1 MRRMLIVVSLL
12 VLNLATPAFSQEGPA
27 TSAPSQEGSNTEL
40 IAEARDLLAGI
51 ERDVAALDEL
61 QTQPKAAG
69 SEEQALLELRRARAS
84 EDVLA
89 KINEFVAA
97 VVELEQ
103 NGSEVPELHQAAEKF
118 VLRIDPL
125 ARKRIGELKAEIA
138 ALGGQRDKAEGDAR
152 DRIEAKIARRDELLR
167 KAFQATFQNVRNMQ
181 ALGLDSTEARA
192 RFGESVTNRAEDTLS
207 RLEISEGKVASLKA
221 QVATNPEDAAGKVAL
236 DAEEAIKAVAVTDL
250 TAAIDMMT
258 ELKLDATKYKQA
270 LIQSTGEISTDILD
284 PRVVYGLVRRWFA
297 ALEKQVVENGPGWA
311 FKLLVIC
318 GILLLFHLLGRLV
331 QGIVRR
337 GLTASKL
344 RLSQILSD
352 TIVATSG
359 NLVRILG
366 LLIAL
371 SQVGFALGPLL
382 AGFGIAGFIAGFALQ
397 ETLANFA
404 SGVMI
409 LIYRP
414 FDIGDTVE
422 AGGASGVVSAM
433 SMVSTRI
440 LTDDNQAL
448 VVPNGKIWGDVIKN
462 LTVEKTRRV
471 DLSFRVHHD
480 ENVEKIEKLL
490 GDIVNSHP
498 KVLKDPA
505 PIVKLNALADASLE
519 FVVRSWVK
527 TEDYWEAY
535 WDLTRAVKLRF
546 DQESIRAALP
556 SFPALSRE
564 VASIPGP

>member
-1 MRRMLIVVSLL
+1 MLTVVSLL
-12 VLNLATPAFSQEGPA
+12 VLNLATPAL
-27 TSAPSQEGSNTEL
+27 SQEGSNTEL

-61 QTQPKAAG
+61 QTQPKAVG
-69 SEEQALLELRRARAS
+69 SEEQALLELRRARAG
-84 EDVLA
+84 EDVLE
-89 KINEFVAA
+89 KINRFVAA
-97 VVELEQ
+97 VVEQEQ
-103 NGSEVPELHQAAEKF
+103 NGGEVPELHLAAEKF
-118 VLRIDPL
+118 VLKIDPL
-125 ARKRIGELKAEIA
+125 ARRRIGDLKAEIA

-167 KAFQATFQNVRNMQ
+167 KAFQATFQNVRNMRT
-181 ALGLDSTEARA
+181 LGLDTTEARA
-192 RFGESVTNRAEDTLS
+192 WFGEAVTNRAEDTLS
-207 RLEISEGKVASLKA
+207 RLEIAEGKVALLKT
-221 QVATNPEDAAGKVAL
+221 QVAASPEDAAGKVAL
-236 DAEEAIKAVAVTDL
+236 DAGEAMKAVAVADL
-250 TAAIDMMT
+250 TAAIDMMI
-258 ELKLDATKYKQA
+258 ELKLDTTKYKQA

-284 PRVVYGLVRRWFA
+284 PKVVYGLVREWFA
-297 ALEKQVVENGPGWA
+297 ALEKKVVENGPGWA
-311 FKLLVIC
+311 FKLLVISV
-318 GILLLFHLLGRLV
+318 ILLLFHLLGRIV
-331 QGIVRR
+331 QAIVRR

-352 TIVATSG
+352 AIVATSG

-414 FDIGDTVE
+414 FDIGDSVE

-440 LTDDNQAL
+440 LTDNNQAL

-462 LTVEKTRRV
+462 LTAEKTRRV
-471 DLSFRVHHD
+471 DLSFRVHYGED
-480 ENVEKIEKLL
+480 VEKIEKLL
-490 GDIVNSHP
+490 GDVANSHP

-505 PIVKLNALADASLE
+505 AIVKLNALADASLE

-527 TEDYWEAY
+527 REDYEETY

-546 DQESIRAALP
+546 DQERIR
-556 SFPALSRE
+556 PARPLHENYPADSNPR
-564 VASIPGP
+564 PG

>member
-12 VLNLATPAFSQEGPA
+12 LLNLATPALAQEG
-27 TSAPSQEGSNTEL
+27 TGGGSNTEL

-51 ERDVAALDEL
+51 ERDVAALDQM

-69 SEEQALLELRRARAS
+69 SEEQALLELRRGRAS

-97 VVELEQ
+97 VVELEE
-103 NGSEVPELHQAAEKF
+103 NGSAVPEFHQAAEKF

-138 ALGGQRDKAEGDAR
+138 ALGAQRDKAEGDAR
-152 DRIEAKIARRDELLR
+152 DRIEARIARRDELLR
-167 KAFQATFQNVRNMQ
+167 KVFQATFQNVRNMR
-181 ALGLDSTEARA
+181 ALGLDTTEARA
-192 RFGESVTNRAEDTLS
+192 RFGESVTTRAEDTLS
-207 RLEISEGKVASLKA
+207 QLEIAEGRVATLKN
-221 QVATNPEDAAGKVAL
+221 QVAASPEDAAGKVAL
-236 DAEEAIKAVAVTDL
+236 DAEEAIKAVAVADL

-258 ELKLDATKYKQA
+258 ELKLDTTKYKQA
-270 LIQSTGEISTDILD
+270 LIQTTGEISTDILD
-284 PRVVYGLVRRWFA
+284 PRVAYGLVRQWFA
-297 ALEKQVVENGPGWA
+297 ALQKQVVENGPGWA
-311 FKLLVIC
+311 FKLLVIS
-318 GILLLFHLLGRLV
+318 GILLLFHFLGRMV

-337 GLTASKL
+337 GLAASKL
-344 RLSQILSD
+344 RVSQLLSD
-352 TIVATSG
+352 TIVATAG
-359 NLVRILG
+359 NLVRLLG

-382 AGFGIAGFIAGFALQ
+382 AGLGIAGFIAGFALQ
-397 ETLANFA
+397 ETLSNFA

-414 FDIGDTVE
+414 FDVGDSVE
-422 AGGASGVVSAM
+422 AGGASGAVSAM

-462 LTVEKTRRV
+462 LTAEKTRRV
-471 DLSFRVHHD
+471 DLSFRVHYGED
-480 ENVEKIEKLL
+480 VEKIEKLL
-490 GDIVNSHP
+490 GDIVNSQP
-498 KVLKDPA
+498 RVLKDP
-505 PIVKLNALADASLE
+505 PVIVKLNALVDASLE

-546 DQESIRAALP
+546 VQEGIRAALP
-556 SFPALSRE
+556 QHEDYPADSTPR
-564 VASIPGP
+564 PR

>member
-1 MRRMLIVVSLL
+1 MRCMLSVVSLL
-12 VLNLATPAFSQEGPA
+12 VLNLATPAL
-27 TSAPSQEGSNTEL
+27 SQEGSNTEL

-69 SEEQALLELRRARAS
+69 SEEQALVELRRARAS
-84 EDVLA
+84 DDVLA
-89 KINEFVAA
+89 KINEFVAD
-97 VVELEQ
+97 VIELEQ
-103 NGSEVPELHQAAEKF
+103 NGSEVTELHQAAEKF

-125 ARKRIGELKAEIA
+125 ARTRIGELKAEIA
-138 ALGGQRDKAEGDAR
+138 ALGGQRDKAEGEAR

-167 KAFQATFQNVRNMQ
+167 EVFQATFQNVRNMR
-181 ALGLDSTEARA
+181 ALGLDTTEARA
-192 RFGESVTNRAEDTLS
+192 HFGEAVTNRAEDTLS
-207 RLEISEGKVASLKA
+207 RLEIAEGKVASLKTR
-221 QVATNPEDAAGKVAL
+221 VAANPEDAAGKVAL
-236 DAEEAIKAVAVTDL
+236 DAEEAIKAVAVADL
-250 TAAIDMMT
+250 TVAIDMMA
-258 ELKLDATKYKQA
+258 ELSLDSTKYKQA
-270 LIQSTGEISTDILD
+270 LLQSTGQISTDILD
-284 PRVVYGLVRRWFA
+284 PRVAYGLLRQWFT
-297 ALEKQVVENGPGWA
+297 ALQKQVVENGPGWA
-311 FKLLVIC
+311 LKLLVIS
-318 GILLLFHLLGRLV
+318 GILLLSHLLGRMV

-344 RLSQILSD
+344 RLSQILRD

-409 LIYRP
+409 LMYRP
-414 FDIGDTVE
+414 FDLGDTVE
-422 AGGASGVVSAM
+422 AGGASGIVSAM

-462 LTVEKTRRV
+462 FTAEKTRRV
-471 DLSFRVHHD
+471 DLSFRAHYGED
-480 ENVEKIEKLL
+480 VEKIEKLL

-505 PIVKLNALADASLE
+505 AIVKLNALADASLE

-527 TEDYWEAY
+527 TVDYWEAY

-546 DQESIRAALP
+546 DQENIRVALP
-556 SFPALSRE
+556 QHDDYPADPNPR
-564 VASIPGP
+564 PC

>member
-1 MRRMLIVVSLL
+1 MRCMLSVVSLL
-12 VLNLATPAFSQEGPA
+12 VLVLATPAL
-27 TSAPSQEGSNTEL
+27 SQEGSNTEL

-61 QTQPKAAG
+61 QSQPKAAG
-69 SEEQALLELRRARAS
+69 SEEQALVELRRARAS
-84 EDVLA
+84 DDVLA
-89 KINEFVAA
+89 KINEFVAD
-97 VVELEQ
+97 VIELEQ
-103 NGSEVPELHQAAEKF
+103 NGSEVTELHQAAEKF

-125 ARKRIGELKAEIA
+125 ARTRIGELKAEIA

-152 DRIEAKIARRDELLR
+152 DRIEAKIARRDALLR
-167 KAFQATFQNVRNMQ
+167 KVFQATFQNVRNMR
-181 ALGLDSTEARA
+181 ALGLDTTEARA
-192 RFGESVTNRAEDTLS
+192 HFGEAVTNRAEDTLS
-207 RLEISEGKVASLKA
+207 RLEIAEGKVASLKTR
-221 QVATNPEDAAGKVAL
+221 VAANPEDAAGKVAL
-236 DAEEAIKAVAVTDL
+236 DAEEAIKAVAVADL
-250 TAAIDMMT
+250 TAAIDMMA
-258 ELKLDATKYKQA
+258 ELKLDSTKYKQA
-270 LIQSTGEISTDILD
+270 LIQSTGQISTDILD
-284 PRVVYGLVRRWFA
+284 PRVVYGLFRQWFA
-297 ALEKQVVENGPGWA
+297 ALQKQVVENGPGWA
-311 FKLLVIC
+311 LKLLVIS
-318 GILLLFHLLGRLV
+318 GILLLSHLLGRMV

-344 RLSQILSD
+344 RLSQILRD
-352 TIVATSG
+352 TIVATCG

-409 LIYRP
+409 LMYRP

-422 AGGASGVVSAM
+422 AGGASGIVSAM

-462 LTVEKTRRV
+462 FTAEKTRRV
-471 DLSFRVHHD
+471 DLSFRAHYGED
-480 ENVEKIEKLL
+480 VEKIEKLL

-505 PIVKLNALADASLE
+505 AIVKLNALADASLE

-546 DQESIRAALP
+546 DQENIRVALP
-556 SFPALSRE
+556 QHDDYPADSHPR
-564 VASIPGP
+564 PC

>member
-1 MRRMLIVVSLL
+1 MLIVVSLL
-12 VLNLATPAFSQEGPA
+12 VLNLARPAL
-27 TSAPSQEGSNTEL
+27 SQEGSNTEL
-40 IAEARDLLAGI
+40 IAEARDRLAGI
-51 ERDVAALDEL
+51 ERDVAALDQM

-69 SEEQALLELRRARAS
+69 SDEQALLELRRARAS

-89 KINEFVAA
+89 KINDFVAE
-97 VVELEQ
+97 VVELEE
-103 NGSEVPELHQAAEKF
+103 NGSGVPELHQAAEKL
-118 VLRIDPL
+118 VLKIDPL
-125 ARKRIGELKAEIA
+125 ARGRIGELKAEIA
-138 ALGGQRDKAEGDAR
+138 ALGGQRDKAEGDAK
-152 DRIEAKIARRDELLR
+152 DRIEARIARRDELLR
-167 KAFQATFQNVRNMQ
+167 KVFQATFQNVRNMR
-181 ALGLDSTEARA
+181 ALGLDTTEAGA

-207 RLEISEGKVASLKA
+207 QLEIAEGKVASLKN
-221 QVATNPEDAAGKVAL
+221 QVAANPKDAAGKVAL
-236 DAEEAIKAVAVTDL
+236 DAEEAIKAVAVADL

-258 ELKLDATKYKQA
+258 ELKLDTTKYKQA
-270 LIQSTGEISTDILD
+270 LIQTTGEISTDILD
-284 PRVVYGLVRRWFA
+284 PRVAYGLVKQWFA

-311 FKLLVIC
+311 FKLLVIS
-318 GILLLFHLLGRLV
+318 GILLLFHLLGRMV

-337 GLTASKL
+337 GLAASKL
-344 RLSQILSD
+344 RVSQLLSD

-359 NLVRILG
+359 NLVRLLG

-382 AGFGIAGFIAGFALQ
+382 AGLGIAGFIAGFALQ

-414 FDIGDTVE
+414 FDVGDSVE
-422 AGGASGVVSAM
+422 AGGASGTVSAM

-462 LTVEKTRRV
+462 LTAEKTRRV
-471 DLSFRVHHD
+471 DLTFRVHYGED
-480 ENVEKIEKLL
+480 VEKIEKLL
-490 GDIVNSHP
+490 VDIVNSQP
-498 KVLKDPA
+498 RVLKEPA
-505 PIVKLNALADASLE
+505 AIVKLNALVDASLE

-527 TEDYWEAY
+527 TEDYWEAT

-546 DQESIRAALP
+546 DQENVRAALP
-556 SFPALSRE
+556 QHETYQADSHPR
-564 VASIPGP
+564 PR

>member
-1 MRRMLIVVSLL
+1 MLIVVSLL
-12 VLNLATPAFSQEGPA
+12 LLNLATPALAQEG
-27 TSAPSQEGSNTEL
+27 TGGGSNTEL

-51 ERDVAALDEL
+51 ERDVAALDQM

-69 SEEQALLELRRARAS
+69 SEEQALLELRRGRAS

-97 VVELEQ
+97 VVELEE
-103 NGSEVPELHQAAEKF
+103 NGSAVPEFHQAAEKF

-138 ALGGQRDKAEGDAR
+138 ALGAQRDKAEGDAR
-152 DRIEAKIARRDELLR
+152 DRIEARIARRDELLR
-167 KAFQATFQNVRNMQ
+167 KVFQATFQNVRNMR
-181 ALGLDSTEARA
+181 ALGLDTTEARA
-192 RFGESVTNRAEDTLS
+192 RFGESVTTRAEDTLS
-207 RLEISEGKVASLKA
+207 QLEIAEGRVATLKN
-221 QVATNPEDAAGKVAL
+221 QVAASPEDAAGKVAL
-236 DAEEAIKAVAVTDL
+236 DAEEAIKAVAVADL

-258 ELKLDATKYKQA
+258 ELKLDTTKYKQA
-270 LIQSTGEISTDILD
+270 LIQTTGEISTDILD
-284 PRVVYGLVRRWFA
+284 PRVAYGLVRQWFA
-297 ALEKQVVENGPGWA
+297 ALQKQVVENGPGWA
-311 FKLLVIC
+311 FKLLVIS
-318 GILLLFHLLGRLV
+318 GILLLFHFLGRMV

-337 GLTASKL
+337 GLAASKL
-344 RLSQILSD
+344 RVSQLLSD
-352 TIVATSG
+352 TIVATAG
-359 NLVRILG
+359 NLVRLLG

-382 AGFGIAGFIAGFALQ
+382 AGLGIAGFIAGFALQ
-397 ETLANFA
+397 ETLSNFA

-414 FDIGDTVE
+414 FDVGDSVE
-422 AGGASGVVSAM
+422 AGGASGAVSAM

-462 LTVEKTRRV
+462 LTAEKTRRV
-471 DLSFRVHHD
+471 DLSFRVHYGED
-480 ENVEKIEKLL
+480 VEKIEKLL
-490 GDIVNSHP
+490 GDIVNSQP
-498 KVLKDPA
+498 RVLKDP
-505 PIVKLNALADASLE
+505 PVIVKLNALVDASLE

-546 DQESIRAALP
+546 VQEGIRAALP
-556 SFPALSRE
+556 QHEDYPADSTPR
-564 VASIPGP
+564 PR